1 MKSLFAFLLSIL
13 SAFTPFGAARDYNPE
28 TKISR
33 SEAKTIVL
41 NHAELD
47 ASDVRRYKVE
57 ADKERGKLVYEIE
70 FDSGR
75 FEYEYEVDGENGKVL
90 KAEKEFRD

>member
-1 MKSLFAFLLSIL
+1 MKSLFAFLLSVL
-13 SAFTPFGAARDYNPE
+13 SAFTPLGGAKDYTPE
-28 TKISR
+28 AKVSK
-33 SEAKTIVL
+33 SEAKSIVL

-75 FEYEYEVDGENGKVL
+75 FEYEYEVDAENGKIL
-90 KAEKEFRD
+90 KFEKDFRD

>member
-1 MKSLFAFLLSIL
+1 MKTLFAFLLSVL
-13 SAFTPFGAARDYNPE
+13 SAFTPLGAIRDYNP
-28 TKISR
+28 KANVSK

-47 ASDVRRYKVE
+47 ASDVSRYKVE

-75 FEYEYEVDGENGKVL
+75 FEYEYEVDAENGNIL